1 MQSLFRVTP
10 LVLGML
16 MATSATA
23 ETLSP
28 IIVQDDILINPNYSE
43 PEEYTRNKVINADG
57 GEFLRQING
66 VNMSRFGGRGLEPII
81 RGQSQTQLNV
91 LLDGAYVQ
99 GGCPNRMDPPSSWAA
114 LETYEK
120 VVVIRG
126 VQTLQYGGGGSGGT
140 VLFER
145 DTRALAEEKGIHGRV
160 SAAAGTNGMQ
170 YDLLADVVASGEKG
184 YVRFFTEFK
193 DNDNYE
199 DGDGNEVRSAFEHK
213 QGGVVLGYT
222 PTEDRLIELTIER
235 NEFKDALY
243 PGSGMDSPEESGTF
257 YKLRYLDKPDIA
269 WVDAIKAEVYFSD
282 IDHVM
287 DNFSLRTPPEM
298 MGVPM
303 LRETDTTSETSGG
316 RFVLTSTTS
325 NTVWNY
331 GIDLQRNVRN
341 ATLFNMNM
349 TPPAELF
356 YLWPDADIQQL
367 GIFAEATTAVD
378 DRRRLVYGLRV
389 DRVDASA
396 GLADSNPNPAMPM
409 YSANMAYS
417 TYYGTTAEDQTE
429 TNVGGLLRYEQ
440 DLRDDI
446 TLFAGLSRTVR
457 TADATERYM
466 NKWSPDPTQRWVGN
480 PFIEPEKHH
489 QVDFGMAWR
498 GLDSNVTATLFYDD
512 VDDYILRDYARGQT
526 GILLSDDAQ
535 IYRNV
540 DAELYGLELEG
551 TLRLRSDLELTAA
564 LAYVHATNTTDDR
577 PIAQTPPLG
586 GKLQL
591 DYFSGRWTHGARVRF
606 ADAQDRIDP
615 ESPLEVGE
623 TPGWGVFDLYG
634 SYLIND
640 TFSLRWGID
649 NLFDKTYAEHASR
662 ANLMDLEAIKVN
674 EPGRVAWLK
683 VTAEF

>member
-540 DAELYGLELEG
+540 DAELYGL
-551 TLRLRSDLELTAA
+551 DL
-564 LAYVHATNTTDDR
+564 
-577 PIAQTPPLG
+577 Q
-586 GKLQL
+586 
-591 DYFSGRWTHGARVRF
+591 
-606 ADAQDRIDP
+606 
-615 ESPLEVGE
+615 
-623 TPGWGVFDLYG
+623 
-634 SYLIND
+634 
-640 TFSLRWGID
+640 
-649 NLFDKTYAEHASR
+649 
-662 ANLMDLEAIKVN
+662 
-674 EPGRVAWLK
+674 
-683 VTAEF
+683 VT

>member
-1 MQSLFRVTP
+1 
-10 LVLGML
+10 ML
-16 MATSATA
+16 TATSATA

-43 PEEYTRNKVINADG
+43 PEEYSRSKAINADG

-81 RGQSQTQLNV
+81 RGQKQTQLNV
-91 LLDGAYVQ
+91 LLDGAYVH

-145 DTRALAEEKGIHGRV
+145 DTRALAEEKGVHGRV
-160 SAAAGTNGMQ
+160 SAAAGSNGMT
-170 YDLLADVVASGEKG
+170 YDLLGDIVASGEKG
-184 YVRFFTEFK
+184 YVRFFSELK

-199 DGDGNEVRSAFEHK
+199 DGDGNEVRSAFEHR
-213 QGGVVLGYT
+213 QAGMVLGYT

-269 WVDAIKAEVYFSD
+269 WVDAVKAEVYFSD

-316 RFVLTSTTS
+316 RFVLTSSTS
-325 NTVWNY
+325 NTTWNY

-389 DRVDASA
+389 DQVDASA
-396 GLADSNPNPAMPM
+396 GLADANPNPAMPM
-409 YSANMAYS
+409 YSANMAYM

-440 DLRDDI
+440 DVRDDI

-480 PFIEPEKHH
+480 PFIDPEKHH
-489 QVDFGMAWR
+489 QVDFGLVWQ
-498 GLDSNVTATLFYDD
+498 GVDSNLTATLFYDD

-540 DAELYGLELEG
+540 DAELYGLEVEG
-551 TLRLRSDLELTAA
+551 TWRLRSDLELTAA
-564 LAYVHATNTTDDR
+564 LAYVHATNTSDDR

-623 TPGWGVFDLYG
+623 TAGWGVFDIYG

-674 EPGRVAWLK
+674 EPGLVAWVK